1 MERSDRMD
9 KFEFLYREEHK
20 RAEQLQGELNQI
32 QADYA
37 HLKAVHDILIHRL
50 KTIVESGENR

>member
-1 MERSDRMD
+1 MER
-9 KFEFLYREEHK
+9 FEFLYREEHK
-20 RAEQLQGELNQI
+20 RAERLQDELTQL

>member
-1 MERSDRMD
+1 MDR
-9 KFEFLYREEHK
+9 FEFLYREEHK
-20 RAEQLQGELNQI
+20 RAEQLQGELTQL
-32 QADYA
+32 QADFA